1 MTRSKQT
8 VIALTAL
15 AAAISGALAQ
25 EVPGVTGSVSIG
37 GISSNVDSQTVPA
50 SVLPNL
56 VPDAVVTSGKTRPW
70 ASGLAFSACGPCAL
84 SRSPRNRRIRSAP
97 AVMFPHWSLPP
108 ICNRQPQRS

>member
-37 GISSNVDSQTVPA
+37 GISSNVDSQNPFRFDEYRDLSNGATGGFDLRTTGAGPWWFKGFGE
-50 SVLPNL
+50 NIGR
-56 VPDAVVTSGKTRPW
+56 DDQFIEFKGGNSG
-70 ASGLAFSACGPCAL
+70 
-84 SRSPRNRRIRSAP
+84 
-97 AVMFPHWSLPP
+97 V
-108 ICNRQPQRS
+108 